1 MGVGDALGRQG
12 PCSSGPFYG
21 VPPGF
26 SHSRGVWWTSALYCP
41 VRGGDREYRERT
53 KWGKFEGSTRRIASW
68 HILTLFPYVLRFSV
82 RVNTTDLFHVDL
94 RYWSTLRAKDSH
106 RGPRERA
113 FHSATVIG
121 NYMVVYGECSF
132 IPGFPSS
139 D

>member
-1 MGVGDALGRQG
+1 MGKPLGGNLKGAREEQ
-12 PCSSGPFYG
+12 PPLNSFPF
-21 VPPGF
+21 VP
-26 SHSRGVWWTSALYCP
+26 
-41 VRGGDREYRERT
+41 
-53 KWGKFEGSTRRIASW
+53 
-68 HILTLFPYVLRFSV
+68 RFSV

-121 NYMVVYGECSF
+121 NYMVVYGECRTVPVLPSPLASDVRIHSGEF
-132 IPGFPSS
+132 FVFPCALEFNL